1 MSSKF
6 VFISVGGIV
15 GFFSPLYILVIW
27 MLMFV
32 CADFITGIWCSKK
45 NHILISSEKLRRTI
59 SKTTLYSMVIVLLHA
74 IDVQILPFSG
84 LELARVATSIICAIE
99 LYSILENAYKITD
112 SRVFYILTQ
121 FTLKKIENV
130 SGVNIKD
137 QLKKRNK
144 KC

>member
-6 VFISVGGIV
+6 VFISVGGII
-15 GFFSPLYILVIW
+15 GFFSPLYVLVIW

-32 CADFITGIWCSKK
+32 CADLITGLWSAKK
-45 NHILISSEKLRRTI
+45 NKILWTSDKLRKTV
-59 SKTTLYSMVIVLLHA
+59 SKTTLYTMVIVLLHA

-112 SRVFYILTQ
+112 CRVFYILTQ
-121 FTLKKIENV
+121 FTLKKIENAT
-130 SGVNIKD
+130 GVNIKD
-137 QLKKRNK
+137 QLERKE
-144 KC
+144 